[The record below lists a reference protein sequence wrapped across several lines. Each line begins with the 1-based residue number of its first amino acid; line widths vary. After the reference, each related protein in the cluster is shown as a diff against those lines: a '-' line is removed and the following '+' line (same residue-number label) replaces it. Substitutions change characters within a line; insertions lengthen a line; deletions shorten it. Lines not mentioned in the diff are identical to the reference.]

1 MGIGFEIM
9 GPAKAYALSP
19 TTASSSSKVDLSA
32 TSVNINGVAFPNGTI
47 RNDTKALTGDLWH
60 AATDMAYVEFKQAGR
75 KCASVLGGL
84 DLYPASVASVVGLP
98 YRAEQRAAQP
108 TAPTRT
114 RPRCTGGSLVT
125 LTPIVFS
132 TSLSSS
138 PPIRIEMR
146 SGRGDRHWAIV
157 RGVET
162 LNLDLEWEYEPSPS
176 QRDDVYLARNRFT
189 FDDAKETL
197 ERWVLQEL
205 QPVRVVE
212 EVSR

>member
-1 MGIGFEIM
+1 M
-9 GPAKAYALSP
+9 
-19 TTASSSSKVDLSA
+19 
-32 TSVNINGVAFPNGTI
+32 
-47 RNDTKALTGDLWH
+47 
-60 AATDMAYVEFKQAGR
+60 
-75 KCASVLGGL
+75 
-84 DLYPASVASVVGLP
+84 
-98 YRAEQRAAQP
+98 
-108 TAPTRT
+108 
-114 RPRCTGGSLVT
+114 T

-146 SGRGDRHWAIV
+146 SGRGDRHWAIT
-157 RGVET
+157 RGVQT

-189 FDDAKETL
+189 FDDAKEIL

>member
-1 MGIGFEIM
+1 M
-9 GPAKAYALSP
+9 
-19 TTASSSSKVDLSA
+19 
-32 TSVNINGVAFPNGTI
+32 
-47 RNDTKALTGDLWH
+47 
-60 AATDMAYVEFKQAGR
+60 
-75 KCASVLGGL
+75 
-84 DLYPASVASVVGLP
+84 
-98 YRAEQRAAQP
+98 
-108 TAPTRT
+108 
-114 RPRCTGGSLVT
+114 T

-132 TSLSSS
+132 TSLPHS

-157 RGVET
+157 RGVQT

-189 FDDAKETL
+189 FDDAKRTL

-212 EVSR
+212 EVSCSGPGPSGGRF

>member
-1 MGIGFEIM
+1 M
-9 GPAKAYALSP
+9 
-19 TTASSSSKVDLSA
+19 
-32 TSVNINGVAFPNGTI
+32 
-47 RNDTKALTGDLWH
+47 
-60 AATDMAYVEFKQAGR
+60 
-75 KCASVLGGL
+75 
-84 DLYPASVASVVGLP
+84 
-98 YRAEQRAAQP
+98 
-108 TAPTRT
+108 
-114 RPRCTGGSLVT
+114 T

-189 FDDAKETL
+189 FDDARATL

-205 QPVRVVE
+205 QPDINNESAATPGLHLESDTRKG
-212 EVSR
+212 